1 MCKGLMGEMVCLQ
14 VMPDAF
20 NVIQLRRVFGQPL
33 DGEPVSAGGQ
43 RSQRELAGVDRT
55 IVLDQ
60 HHRFERLAR
69 LRTVELIQLFKMG
82 DEVAAALAAAGV
94 HDELA
99 RDMIKRTEHSDL
111 FRLSRRGHSQIGSCF
126 RPGAGK
132 IGMRQWLALV
142 TVQQNDVARFG
153 LLLAQLQ
160 TQADALDLG
169 GNLAALQRV
178 PWTPPAILF
187 LRSALDNC
195 ARLICTPSR
204 AMISLRSRGIVQ
216 FGRSAQAL
224 PAAAGPRAGLPR
236 SSPAADPTPRW
247 PSAPRYRL
255 S

>member
-20 NVIQLRRVFGQPL
+20 NVVQLRRVFGQPL

-43 RSQRELAGVDRT
+43 RSRRELAGVDRT

-132 IGMRQWLALV
+132 IGVRQCLALV

-178 PWTPPAILF
+178 PWTPPTILF
-187 LRSALDNC
+187 
-195 ARLICTPSR
+195 
-204 AMISLRSRGIVQ
+204 
-216 FGRSAQAL
+216 F
-224 PAAAGPRAGLPR
+224 
-236 SSPAADPTPRW
+236 
-247 PSAPRYRL
+247 
-255 S
+255 